1 MADIY
6 LGLGTNLGDK
16 EQNLCQ
22 AINHIQERIGKVVSQ
37 SAFYS
42 TAPWGFASNHS
53 FLNAAILVN
62 SSFSPFEIL
71 EISKRIEYEMG
82 RIQKSE
88 NGVYSD
94 RIIDIDLLLY
104 DDLILDA
111 PELRLPHPLMHERK
125 FVMEPLVEIAS
136 EIIHPILKRTMRDI
150 YYSELLNR

>member
-6 LGLGTNLGDK
+6 FSLGTNLGDK

-22 AINHIQERIGKVVSQ
+22 AINHIQKQIGKVISQ

-42 TAPWGFASNHS
+42 TPPWGFTSNNT

-71 EISKRIEYEMG
+71 ENLKRIEYKMG
-82 RIQKSE
+82 RIHKSE

-94 RIIDIDLLLY
+94 RVIDIDLLLY
-104 DDLILDA
+104 DDLILDT
-111 PELRLPHPLMHERK
+111 PTLKLPHPLLHQRK
-125 FVMEPLVEIAS
+125 FVMEPLVEIAP
-136 EIIHPILKRTMRDI
+136 EIIHPILKRTMKDI

>member
-82 RIQKSE
+82 RIHKSE

-136 EIIHPILKRTMRDI
+136 EIIHPILKRAMRDI

>member
-6 LGLGTNLGDK
+6 FSLGTNLGDK

-22 AINHIQERIGKVVSQ
+22 AINHIQKQIGKVISQ

-42 TAPWGFASNHS
+42 TPPWGFTSNNT

-71 EISKRIEYEMG
+71 ENLKRIEYKMG
-82 RIQKSE
+82 RIHKSE

-94 RIIDIDLLLY
+94 RVIDIDLLLY
-104 DDLILDA
+104 NDLILDT
-111 PELRLPHPLMHERK
+111 PTLKLPHPLLHQRK
-125 FVMEPLVEIAS
+125 FVMEPLVEIAP

>member
-6 LGLGTNLGDK
+6 FSLGTNLGDK

-22 AINHIQERIGKVVSQ
+22 AINHIKERIGKIISQ

-42 TAPWGFASNHS
+42 TPPWGFTSNNT

-82 RIQKSE
+82 RTQKSE
-88 NGVYSD
+88 NGAYSD
-94 RIIDIDLLLY
+94 RVIDVDLLLY
-104 DDLILDA
+104 DDLILDT
-111 PELRLPHPLMHERK
+111 PVLKLPHPLMHQRK
-125 FVMEPLVEIAS
+125 FVMEPLVEIAP
-136 EIIHPILKRTMRDI
+136 EIIHPILKRTMSDI

>member
-6 LGLGTNLGDK
+6 FSLGTNLGDK

-22 AINHIQERIGKVVSQ
+22 AINHIQKQIGKVISQ

-42 TAPWGFASNHS
+42 TPPWGFTSNNT

-71 EISKRIEYEMG
+71 ENLKRIEYKMG
-82 RIQKSE
+82 RIHKSE

-94 RIIDIDLLLY
+94 RVIDIDLLLY
-104 DDLILDA
+104 NDLILDT
-111 PELRLPHPLMHERK
+111 PTLKLPHPLLHQRK
-125 FVMEPLVEIAS
+125 FVMEPLVEIAP
-136 EIIHPILKRTMRDI
+136 EIIHPILKRTMKDI

>member
-6 LGLGTNLGDK
+6 FSLGTNLGDK

-22 AINHIQERIGKVVSQ
+22 AINHIQKRIGKVISQ

-42 TAPWGFASNHS
+42 TPPWGFTSNNI

-71 EISKRIEYEMG
+71 ETSKHIECEMG
-82 RIQKSE
+82 RTHKSE

-94 RIIDIDLLLY
+94 RVIDIDLLLY
-104 DDLILDA
+104 DDLILDTPA
-111 PELRLPHPLMHERK
+111 LKLPHPLMHERG
-125 FVMEPLVEIAS
+125 FVMKPLVEIAP
-136 EIIHPILKRTMRDI
+136 EIMHPILKKTMQYI
-150 YYSELLNR
+150 YYSMLLNR